1 MQYTA
6 QITVTSVNNPP
17 VFASTTATGS
27 EFRFSEN
34 QSIVGTVVVHDPD
47 SSPSNSADLLRLDIN
62 GSSGYLFDANYVST
76 DTSGEYHTF
85 SLFYSP
91 SSPPN
96 FEAVPET
103 YSIELNA
110 THWDSGGSLVDAP
123 TIQAMSVRLLDV
135 NEVPDIV
142 SSENPIQRTIFEDQ
156 NTSQIIGFTPM
167 EISAYDPEGS
177 LIKWSYTTDNTL
189 WQGLLS

>member
-62 GSSGYLFDANYVST
+62 GSSGYLFDANYVY
-76 DTSGEYHTF
+76 GY
-85 SLFYSP
+85 LRG
-91 SSPPN
+91 
-96 FEAVPET
+96 VPHFL
-103 YSIELNA
+103 SFL
-110 THWDSGGSLVDAP
+110 
-123 TIQAMSVRLLDV
+123 Q
-135 NEVPDIV
+135 
-142 SSENPIQRTIFEDQ
+142 
-156 NTSQIIGFTPM
+156 SQFAAKLR
-167 EISAYDPEGS
+167 SCS
-177 LIKWSYTTDNTL
+177 
-189 WQGLLS
+189 